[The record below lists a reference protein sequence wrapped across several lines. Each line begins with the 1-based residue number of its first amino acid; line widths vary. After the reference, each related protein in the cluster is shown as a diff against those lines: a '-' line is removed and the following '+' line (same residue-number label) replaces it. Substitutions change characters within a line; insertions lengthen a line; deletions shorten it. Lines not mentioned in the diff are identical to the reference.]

1 MTTHLL
7 ELAEDLLLLLEYLGL
22 LLLLLGQLFQQL
34 LSLGLLYNIYYLYS
48 IAQGIL
54 PSLSSSFC
62 LASSSSSFSALD
74 SLKIRIYVCMYVYTV
89 VNPYRFTDKV

>member
-48 IAQGIL
+48 TRQPCEIALSFNRRPGHGIV
-54 PSLSSSFC
+54 P
-62 LASSSSSFSALD
+62 D
-74 SLKIRIYVCMYVYTV
+74 S
-89 VNPYRFTDKV
+89 P

>member
-34 LSLGLLYNIYYLYS
+34 LSLGFLE
-48 IAQGIL
+48 
-54 PSLSSSFC
+54 
-62 LASSSSSFSALD
+62 D
-74 SLKIRIYVCMYVYTV
+74 
-89 VNPYRFTDKV
+89 

>member
-34 LSLGLLYNIYYLYS
+34 LSLGFLEN
-48 IAQGIL
+48 
-54 PSLSSSFC
+54 
-62 LASSSSSFSALD
+62 
-74 SLKIRIYVCMYVYTV
+74 
-89 VNPYRFTDKV
+89 